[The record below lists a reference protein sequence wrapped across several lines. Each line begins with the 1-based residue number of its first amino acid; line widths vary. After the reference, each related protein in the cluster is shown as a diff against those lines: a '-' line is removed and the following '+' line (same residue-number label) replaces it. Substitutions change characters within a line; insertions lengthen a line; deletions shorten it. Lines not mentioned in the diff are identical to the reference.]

1 MPSENHNKQVEN
13 ESEKS
18 GISLEWPPSPLKDMQ
33 KENQPT
39 KAVPRRI
46 YTFKT
51 KRKKR
56 NVSRSNAGDKK
67 ETGNRVSG
75 HQLWTKLRKKAL
87 TRNVNH
93 RFLYMSIATAAVLFL
108 CFLCFFVF
116 LRVRSVTI
124 ENVSYYDPAEVI
136 AASGLKKNIHMF
148 SIDKKAISENIQE
161 KFPYIRSVQIS
172 RIFPSRIKLT
182 VVQDTP
188 AYYSKIGPEYF
199 VLSSN
204 LRVLERHKDTS
215 GIDTTLKELRAGK
228 ISYAVVGEI
237 VKFADESYSDYIL
250 SALQLIEAAD
260 IFDKIESVDISDRFN
275 IVLYYD
281 NRFQIKVGSYTD
293 LNTKL
298 LFTKGIL
305 AQFTENDRGTIS
317 VDSISMA
324 SVVLDNNA
332 AS

>member
-1 MPSENHNKQVEN
+1 MPSENHNKRVES

-18 GISLEWPPSPLKDMQ
+18 GISLEWPLSPLKDTQ
-33 KENQPT
+33 KESQPSE
-39 KAVPRRI
+39 AVQRKT

-51 KRKKR
+51 KRKKGSA
-56 NVSRSNAGDKK
+56 SRHKAGDKK
-67 ETGNRVSG
+67 RAEQRASG
-75 HQLWTKLRKKAL
+75 HQLWKKIRKKAL
-87 TRNVNH
+87 TGNVSH
-93 RFLYMSIATAAVLFL
+93 RFLYMSIATAAVLLL
-108 CFLCFFVF
+108 CFLCFFFF

-136 AASGLKKNIHMF
+136 AASGLKKNTHMF
-148 SIDKKAISENIQE
+148 SVDKKAISENIQE

-188 AYYSKIGPEYF
+188 AYYAKIGPEYF

-215 GIDTTLKELRAGK
+215 DIDTTLKELSAGK
-228 ISYAVVGEI
+228 ISYAVVGEV

-275 IVLYYD
+275 IILHYD